1 MIFPRNP
8 ILIVL
13 WKYQVQYFAM
23 ENTSFKLFLLWRII
37 SILDTRK

>member
-23 ENTSFKLFLLWRII
+23 ENTFKLFLLWRII